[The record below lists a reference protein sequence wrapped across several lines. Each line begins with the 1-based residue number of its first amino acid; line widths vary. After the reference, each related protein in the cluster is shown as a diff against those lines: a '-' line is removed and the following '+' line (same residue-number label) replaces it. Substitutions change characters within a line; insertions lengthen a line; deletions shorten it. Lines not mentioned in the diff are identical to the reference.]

1 MRTFC
6 LSIEDARYS
15 APTLEFA
22 TVQDPDEARQMA
34 HERLESSPYHLAV
47 KVRED
52 DELVFWLRRL
62 HASARDVPAYHS
74 GL

>member
-22 TVQDPDEARQMA
+22 TVQHPDEARQVA
-34 HERLESSPYHLAV
+34 HDRLEASPYHVAV

-62 HASARDVPAYHS
+62 HASAQQVPAYQS